1 MKKVVRAQAGVTL
14 ERIVRLTRRRKEIS
28 FRLSSRRGTP
38 KRRIADEA
46 EAHRAFAREVAA
58 ALQEKVAMAVAR
70 QGPLHI

>member
-14 ERIVRLTRRRKEIS
+14 ERIVRLTRRRKKIS